1 MFKRTV
7 CIVHVG
13 ICHSDF
19 PSFGRAAHPGS
30 DRRLLGDECAGSRDK
45 RRASPGDQESCDRHG
60 GYGKEDLFVG
70 TWYRNSGPN
79 TWLWAGY
86 APVAG
91 GYQRITPGDS
101 DVLIDFD
108 GIYVGD
114 LPDIGRPGM
123 AQAYSLELDNKDR
136 GESNMISDL
145 TFYYIEDGKLMQQG
159 TGALDR
165 DDPEQESK
173 FDYYFGPNR
182 KTAATPKIESFTV
195 PELVERGYHIPV
207 WGSLKP
213 LRIVSESSRFC
224 PFQVVEAKAG
234 AFLCR
239 NKGWSLLVWRQR
251 LEPSLTLDK
260 YLKKTALSL
269 CLREG

>member
-1 MFKRTV
+1 MFIRTLS
-7 CIVHVG
+7 IVQLAFAIFTFRVSAEPPIQDPIVDYLAMNVPDRVTNVG
-13 ICHSDF
+13 
-19 PSFGRAAHPGS
+19 
-30 DRRLLGDECAGSRDK
+30 RLLVIKEVAIDMEGN
-45 RRASPGDQESCDRHG
+45 
-60 GYGKEDLFVG
+60 GKDDLFVG

-91 GYQRITPGDS
+91 GYKRITPADS

-136 GESNMISDL
+136 GQSNMISDL

-165 DDPEQESK
+165 DDLEQESK
-173 FDYYFGPNR
+173 FEYYFGPNR
-182 KTAATPKIESFTV
+182 KISAPPKIESFTV
-195 PELVERGYHIPV
+195 PELIERGYHFPV
-207 WGSLKP
+207 WRSLKP
-213 LRIVSESSRFC
+213 PGS
-224 PFQVVEAKAG
+224 
-234 AFLCR
+234 
-239 NKGWSLLVWRQR
+239 
-251 LEPSLTLDK
+251 
-260 YLKKTALSL
+260 
-269 CLREG
+269 